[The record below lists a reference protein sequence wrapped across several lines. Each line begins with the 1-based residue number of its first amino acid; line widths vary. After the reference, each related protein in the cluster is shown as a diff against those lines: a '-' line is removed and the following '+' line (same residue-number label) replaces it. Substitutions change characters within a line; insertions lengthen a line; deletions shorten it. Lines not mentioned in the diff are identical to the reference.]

1 MRNYL
6 ESPNWVDHLLDDFK
20 DFMSGEIGFYD
31 VCKKI
36 ESMEAESCSGF
47 FPHLNLFEALYG
59 GDKADQEQRWKI
71 DQRLSIQSLLGRIFQ
86 KISRLKSHFNYS
98 RFRSMVQPIRSLI
111 QSL

>member
-20 DFMSGEIGFYD
+20 DFMSGEIRFDD

-47 FPHLNLFEALYG
+47 FSN
-59 GDKADQEQRWKI
+59 
-71 DQRLSIQSLLGRIFQ
+71 LSIIADTLSVITFSGYIGA
-86 KISRLKSHFNYS
+86 LK
-98 RFRSMVQPIRSLI
+98 
-111 QSL
+111 

>member
-20 DFMSGEIGFYD
+20 DFMSGEIGFDD

-47 FPHLNLFEALYG
+47 FP
-59 GDKADQEQRWKI
+59 
-71 DQRLSIQSLLGRIFQ
+71 RL
-86 KISRLKSHFNYS
+86 
-98 RFRSMVQPIRSLI
+98 
-111 QSL
+111 